1 MGINDEDAKLD
12 LINETLKKLVDSMN
26 AGNGAPDLSSVM
38 VRLATIETDIKYIQ
52 CSMKDLKM
60 ALWGLAAGI
69 LALVAKMVIE
79 GAFK

>member
-1 MGINDEDAKLD
+1 MSINNEDAKLD
-12 LINETLKKLVDSMN
+12 LINETLKKLVGSIN
-26 AGNGAPDLSSVM
+26 ASGGSADLSSVM
-38 VRLATIETDIKYIQ
+38 VKLATLETDVKYIQ
-52 CSMKDLKM
+52 GSMKDLKM